1 MRLIADAAYV
11 GSAARHQS
19 INRALNGR
27 PYGYAFLPQNLDPTN
42 VIAGQAQPLAND
54 LLRPYRGYAGITQT
68 EFTGYS
74 DYHSLQLSVNRRSA
88 NGLALGGSYT
98 YEIVNKA

>member
-1 MRLIADAAYV
+1 MRPT
-11 GSAARHQS
+11 SAAPRGISQS
-19 INRALNGR
+19 TARSMAG

-54 LLRPYRGYAGITQT
+54 LLRPYRGYAGITET

-88 NGLALGGSYT
+88 NGLAFGGSYT
-98 YEIVNKA
+98 YEVVNK